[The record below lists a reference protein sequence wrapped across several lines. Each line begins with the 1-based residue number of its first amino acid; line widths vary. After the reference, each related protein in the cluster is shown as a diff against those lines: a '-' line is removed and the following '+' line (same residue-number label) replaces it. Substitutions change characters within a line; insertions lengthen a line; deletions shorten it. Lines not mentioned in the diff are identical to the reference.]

1 MNILISA
8 VGGQG
13 ALLTSRI
20 LGKLAQNLNLD
31 VKVSEVHGMSQ
42 RGGSVVTYV
51 KFGEKIYSPIVE
63 KGTADVVLAFELLE
77 GARYASY
84 LREKGTLIVSSQR
97 IDPMPVISGIMEYP
111 DKLGEELREL
121 PISLYEV
128 NAMELAQR
136 AGSIRT
142 TNVVLL
148 GVLAKT
154 TKIEKHQWIKA
165 LEEIVPKGLLEINLK
180 AFDLGY
186 TLDASIE

>member
-20 LGKLAQNLNLD
+20 LGKLALNLNLD

-51 KFGEKIYSPIVE
+51 KFGEVIYSPIVE

-84 LREKGTLIVSSQR
+84 LKRKGTLIVSNQR
-97 IDPMPVISGIMEYP
+97 IDPMPVISGVMEYP
-111 DKLGEELREL
+111 DRLVEELREL
-121 PISLYEV
+121 PISLYNV
-128 NAMELAQR
+128 NAVELAEK
-136 AGSIRT
+136 AGSIRA

-154 TKIEKHQWIKA
+154 TNIEKYEWTKA
-165 LEEIVPKGLLEINLK
+165 IVETVPKGLLEINLK
-180 AFDLGY
+180 AFDLGCN
-186 TLDASIE
+186 I